1 MKQVGSNFDQPS
13 ESPAGSLAD
22 NFPIYLADDFD
33 FTFPGI
39 GWTIGLRSTYPN
51 ILKKRIASAAISL
64 MMGISAER
72 VEKKY
77 LHNVEYEEPPTNRL
91 DLVIDKFIKHQIE
104 VLDNALDQFKISTED
119 SFGQFVAKFTLLRTL
134 FSLQAL
140 LSSSHKGALYE
151 SAALAR
157 LALEQIAFAHSV
169 FHSMHLENIQHT
181 KPQRCISALKNIP
194 GNGGYLYGWLSEHA
208 HWMYDAHAKAIS
220 ITGDQVGIVYRSSSF
235 KIKSMSISLSIL
247 YLLYETI
254 VFLMGNSLRTSGVN
268 LPPTPEMTFKKL
280 SVDIINASDGDTDIP
295 LLLSFT
301 SFDS

>member
-1 MKQVGSNFDQPS
+1 MKQAGSKFNQTS

-22 NFPIYLADDFD
+22 NFPIYLVDDFD

-39 GWTIGLRSTYPN
+39 GWSIGLRSTYPN

-64 MMGISAER
+64 IMGISPDR

-77 LHNVEYEEPPTNRL
+77 LHDVEYKESSPNRL
-91 DLVIDKFIKHQIE
+91 DLIIDSFIKQQIE
-104 VLDNALDQFKISTED
+104 VLDNAINQFKISTDD
-119 SFGQFVAKFTLLRTL
+119 SFGQFVAKVTLLRTL
-134 FSLQAL
+134 FSVQTL

-169 FHSMHLENIQHT
+169 FHLVHMENIQST

-220 ITGDQVGIVYRSSSF
+220 ITGEQVGVVYRSSSF
-235 KIKSMSISLSIL
+235 KIKSMSVCISIL
-247 YLLYETI
+247 YLLYQTV
-254 VFLMGNSLRTSGVN
+254 VFLMGDSLRASGVEF
-268 LPPTPEMTFKKL
+268 PPIPEITFKKI
-280 SVDIINASDGDTDIP
+280 SADIINVSDGDTDIP
-295 LLLSFT
+295 LVLPFASL
-301 SFDS
+301 DS